1 MVKRGTEG
9 WGAIT
14 VWATIPAFIIS
25 TINYWADT
33 KLSLA
38 GLSADPNPRQRYFSS
53 TDEDSIFLATPPE
66 QIESKGTQ
74 KPATPI
80 HYRYLRSV
88 VAKVTGY
95 TPGPESCAPFADGIT
110 STGRDAKITDGLAAA
125 PDCLPYGTLVHI
137 PNVGFRVVDDTG
149 SAMRKAWEE
158 NQQTHLD
165 LRFQDLKLAKSWGVQ
180 QKVVHIF
187 APAKH

>member
-1 MVKRGTEG
+1 MVRRETES

-14 VWATIPAFIIS
+14 IWAAVPAFIIS
-25 TINYWADT
+25 IINYWADT

-38 GLSADPNPRQRYFSS
+38 GLSADPNPRQRYFSA
-53 TDEDSIFLATPPE
+53 TAPDSIFAISKKQKETKVT
-66 QIESKGTQ
+66 QKKGTSV
-74 KPATPI
+74 

-110 STGRDAKITDGLAAA
+110 STGRNAKKTDGLAAA
-125 PDCLPYGTLVHI
+125 PDGLPYGTLVHI
-137 PNVGFRVVDDTG
+137 PDVGFRVVDDTG
-149 SAMRKAWEE
+149 SAMRKAWD
-158 NQQTHLD
+158 NGQQTHLD
-165 LRFQDLKLAKSWGVQ
+165 LRFQELNRAKSWGVQ